1 MSGNENVRNAKPR
14 RKKLGRDQK
23 RRDSDNDAE

>member
-1 MSGNENVRNAKPR
+1 MRGGNIAERGI

-23 RRDSDNDAE
+23 GVLVAQFSTS